1 MLNKVLNNKIIS
13 GMFFVTLGSIISTFL
28 SYYFNFYVQSLF
40 PDLSDYSNYVFIV
53 TFLSISI
60 LAPSAVGSSLSLLV
74 TELNVKNETKKLTKL
89 YLNMNLVFGVIGLL
103 FLAICLILN
112 KEISSVFKIDNPFY
126 VQLLGLLLFLSALS
140 IPLVSFLQGLLRFKS
155 LSSLIIFLAF
165 IKIVIVYIL
174 FHLDFGFLSVPYGL
188 LIGACLQLLVGNL
201 LLISSFDSDFSSADV
216 KGFTKKVLL
225 ISLPLFFITTGTGLL
240 TQVDFLV
247 IKSKFLPEV
256 SGEYALLIN
265 IGKIFFFG
273 SYIFLG
279 AMGPQVTEAFNKKDG
294 YFKIL
299 FFYSKI
305 IGVIISLGISVFVFF
320 PKQFLDLFIFLSGFI
335 GLNSKSL
342 ALYYGVTDL
351 IPAYSI
357 FISLAIVINL
367 LVIFLI
373 ATTTTRIYLAFIFSL
388 LLQFILIN
396 FLATDLYSC
405 IFYNIIA
412 ASSLLIYLCYET
424 YKKYESIHNSSSI

>member
-1 MLNKVLNNKIIS
+1 MISKLLENKLIS
-13 GMFFVTLGSIISTFL
+13 GMFFVTVGSVISTFL

-40 PDLSDYSNYVFIV
+40 PDLSDYSNYVFII
-53 TFLSISI
+53 TFLSIFI
-60 LAPSAVGSSLSLLV
+60 LIPSAIGSSLSLLV
-74 TELNVKNETKKLTKL
+74 TELHVKNETKKLTKL
-89 YLNMNLVFGVIGLL
+89 YLKMVSIFGFIGLL
-103 FLAICLILN
+103 FLLLCLVLDSRIS
-112 KEISSVFKIDNPFY
+112 EIFNIGEPFY
-126 VQLLGLLLFLSALS
+126 IRMLGILLFLSAIS
-140 IPLVSFLQGLLRFKS
+140 IPVISFLQGLLRFKS
-155 LSSLIIFLAF
+155 LSVLIIFLAG
-165 IKIVIVYIL
+165 IKIALVYIL
-174 FHLDFGFLSVPYGL
+174 YRLDYGFNSLTYGL
-188 LIGACLQLLVGNL
+188 ILGAVLQLLVGNI
-201 LLISSFDSDFSSADV
+201 LLISSFDRDFKSADV
-216 KGFTKKVLL
+216 GGYAKKVLL

-256 SGEYALLIN
+256 SGAYALLIN

-279 AMGPQVTEAFNKKDG
+279 AMGPQVTEAYNKKDG

-305 IGVIISLGISVFVFF
+305 ILSIICVGISILVFF
-320 PKQFLDLFIFLSGFI
+320 PKQFLDIFIFLSGFI

-342 ALYYGVTDL
+342 ILYYGITDL
-351 IPAYSI
+351 IPSYSI
-357 FISLAIVINL
+357 FISLAILINL

-388 LLQFILIN
+388 LLQFLLIN
-396 FLATDLYSC
+396 YFATNLYSC

-412 ASSLLIYLCYET
+412 ASLLLMYLGFET
-424 YKKYESIHNSSSI
+424 YKKYESVHNRSGL